1 MKLLRP
7 RCQVMCSKPRR
18 LVSTR
23 RLSPRFHTRYT
34 SLGHILDTRGTV
46 GGHRGHWHSFPQA
59 PPRAPWEPRGRPPLT
74 PAGELPLHLHV
85 EVGGLRETR
94 MPVRALPACSRA
106 SPRGAPSPLA
116 GLDVS
121 LWCSSPPPQPN
132 PAQQRVGHLWPKQV
146 LRLSASAGLRPR
158 LKPTICLL
166 GGLRA
171 SVPSGSQSLHLK
183 RGHSDSLWA

>member
-1 MKLLRP
+1 
-7 RCQVMCSKPRR
+7 MCSKPRR

-132 PAQQRVGHLWPKQV
+132 PAQQRVGHLRPKQV